1 MAFCFKC
8 GTALPDGAVFC
19 NACGVK
25 QAVQAPQ
32 PTEQSQQP
40 LQQSQQPPQQYQQPP
55 QQYQQPPQQYQ
66 QPYQPQPSM
75 GNVAT
80 TAVKKGMSA
89 GAKRLVMLLVA
100 ALVIGSV
107 VIVFCFTDLGNI
119 FKSDEQLIRER
130 IQDYEDACNNGDYE
144 GMLDCM
150 DGATRSLME
159 SSMGVL
165 DGIFSEGTG
174 LGFGMTD
181 LFGFAGMM
189 GDYCNIEITNIS
201 IDGDHAIVDIVMSM
215 NIYGMEE
222 QSTEAQLPMVKEDG
236 DWYIGGID
244 NMFGSSFPGT

>member
-32 PTEQSQQP
+32 PT
-40 LQQSQQPPQQYQQPP
+40 QQPPQSQQYQQP
-55 QQYQQPPQQYQ
+55 YQPQQYQ
-66 QPYQPQPSM
+66 QPYQPRPSM

-80 TAVKKGMSA
+80 TAVKKGVGAGSKWIIALLISA
-89 GAKRLVMLLVA
+89 LA
-100 ALVIGSV
+100 IGSV
-107 VIVFCFTDLGNI
+107 VIVFFFTDLGNI

-130 IQDYEDACNNGDYE
+130 IQAYEDACNNGDYE

-159 SSMGVL
+159 SSMGIL

-174 LGFGMTD
+174 LDFGMTD
-181 LFGFAGMM
+181 LFGFAGLM
-189 GDYCNIEITNIS
+189 GDYCNIQITNIT
-201 IDGDHAIVDIVMSM
+201 IDGDHATVDIIMSM
-215 NIYGMEE
+215 DVYGMEQ
-222 QSTEAQLPMVKEDG
+222 QSTEAQLPMVKENG

-244 NMFGSSFPGT
+244 NMLGSAFS

>member
-8 GTALPDGAVFC
+8 GTELPDGAVFC

-32 PTEQSQQP
+32 PT
-40 LQQSQQPPQQYQQPP
+40 QQPPQSQQYQQP
-55 QQYQQPPQQYQ
+55 YQPQQYQ
-66 QPYQPQPSM
+66 QPYQPRPSM

-80 TAVKKGMSA
+80 TAVKKGVGAGSKWIIALLISA
-89 GAKRLVMLLVA
+89 LA
-100 ALVIGSV
+100 IGSV
-107 VIVFCFTDLGNI
+107 VIVFFFTDLGNI

-130 IQDYEDACNNGDYE
+130 IQAYEDACNNGDYE

-159 SSMGVL
+159 SSMGIL

-174 LGFGMTD
+174 LDFGMTD
-181 LFGFAGMM
+181 LFGFAGLM
-189 GDYCNIEITNIS
+189 GDYCNIQITNIT
-201 IDGDHAIVDIVMSM
+201 IDGDHATVDIIMSM
-215 NIYGMEE
+215 DVYGMEQ
-222 QSTEAQLPMVKEDG
+222 QSTEAQLPMVKENG

-244 NMFGSSFPGT
+244 NMLGSAFS

>member
-32 PTEQSQQP
+32 PT
-40 LQQSQQPPQQYQQPP
+40 QQPPQSQQYQQP
-55 QQYQQPPQQYQ
+55 YQPQQYQ
-66 QPYQPQPSM
+66 QPYQPQQYQQPYQPRSSM

-80 TAVKKGMSA
+80 TAVKKGVGA
-89 GAKRLVMLLVA
+89 GSKWIIALLIS

-130 IQDYEDACNNGDYE
+130 IQAYEDACNNGDYE

-159 SSMGVL
+159 SSMGIL

-174 LGFGMTD
+174 LDFGMTD
-181 LFGFAGMM
+181 LFGFAGLM
-189 GDYCNIEITNIS
+189 GDYCNIQITTIT
-201 IDGDHAIVDIVMSM
+201 IDGDHATVDIIMSM
-215 NIYGMEE
+215 DVYGMEQ
-222 QSTEAQLPMVKEDG
+222 QSTEAQLPMVKENG

-244 NMFGSSFPGT
+244 NMLGSAFS

>member
-32 PTEQSQQP
+32 PTQQPPQSQQP
-40 LQQSQQPPQQYQQPP
+40 YQ
-55 QQYQQPPQQYQ
+55 PQQYQ
-66 QPYQPQPSM
+66 QPYQPRPSM

-80 TAVKKGMSA
+80 TAVKKGVGAGSKWIIALLISA
-89 GAKRLVMLLVA
+89 LA
-100 ALVIGSV
+100 IGSV
-107 VIVFCFTDLGNI
+107 VIVFFFTDLGNI

-130 IQDYEDACNNGDYE
+130 IQAYEDACTHGAYE

-159 SSMGVL
+159 SSMGIL

-174 LGFGMTD
+174 LDFGMTD
-181 LFGFAGMM
+181 LFGFAGLM
-189 GDYCNIEITNIS
+189 GDYCNIQITNIT
-201 IDGDHAIVDIVMSM
+201 IDGDHATVDIIMSM
-215 NIYGMEE
+215 DVYGMEQ
-222 QSTEAQLPMVKEDG
+222 QSTEAQLPMVKENG

-244 NMFGSSFPGT
+244 NMLGSAFSEIHIDGPS

>member
-32 PTEQSQQP
+32 PT
-40 LQQSQQPPQQYQQPP
+40 QQPPQSQQYQQP
-55 QQYQQPPQQYQ
+55 YQPQQYQ
-66 QPYQPQPSM
+66 QPYQPRPSM

-80 TAVKKGMSA
+80 TAVKKGVGA
-89 GAKRLVMLLVA
+89 GSKWIIALLIS

-107 VIVFCFTDLGNI
+107 VIVFFFTDLGNI

-130 IQDYEDACNNGDYE
+130 IQAYEDACNNGDYE

-159 SSMGVL
+159 SSMGIL

-174 LGFGMTD
+174 LDFGMTD
-181 LFGFAGMM
+181 LFGFAGLM
-189 GDYCNIEITNIS
+189 GDYCNIQITNIT
-201 IDGDHAIVDIVMSM
+201 IDGDHATVDIIMSM
-215 NIYGMEE
+215 DVYGMEQ
-222 QSTEAQLPMVKEDG
+222 QSTEAQLPMVKENG

-244 NMFGSSFPGT
+244 NMLGSAFS

>member
-32 PTEQSQQP
+32 PTQQPPQSQQP
-40 LQQSQQPPQQYQQPP
+40 YQ
-55 QQYQQPPQQYQ
+55 PQQYQ
-66 QPYQPQPSM
+66 QPYQPRPSM

-80 TAVKKGMSA
+80 TAVKKGVGAGSKWIIALLISA
-89 GAKRLVMLLVA
+89 LA
-100 ALVIGSV
+100 IGSV
-107 VIVFCFTDLGNI
+107 VIVFFFTDLGNI

-130 IQDYEDACNNGDYE
+130 IQAYEDACNNGDYE

-159 SSMGVL
+159 SSMGIL

-174 LGFGMTD
+174 LDFGMTD
-181 LFGFAGMM
+181 LFGFAGLM
-189 GDYCNIEITNIS
+189 GDYCNIQITNIT
-201 IDGDHAIVDIVMSM
+201 IDGDHATVDIIMSM
-215 NIYGMEE
+215 DVYGMEQ
-222 QSTEAQLPMVKEDG
+222 QSTEAQLPMVKENG

-244 NMFGSSFPGT
+244 NMLGSAFS